1 MLLLFFVLS
10 IALTWNGY
18 QFSYPLLLHGMGTR
32 FPIHCVYMERVPV
45 FLSIALTWNG
55 YQFSYP
61 LLLHSK
67 GNNSY
72 ENCIKIL
79 ESN

>member
-1 MLLLFFVLS
+1 
-10 IALTWNGY
+10 
-18 QFSYPLLLHGMGTR
+18 
-32 FPIHCVYMERVPV
+32 MEWVPV

-55 YQFSYP
+55 YPFSYP
-61 LLLHSK
+61 LRLHGTGTRFPIHCSYMEWVPVFLSIALHSK